1 MISADC
7 PTPPGGVGARLPAL
21 ILHEACQ
28 TVGGIVALADLLGV
42 PQLLVDRWLG
52 GEDEVPEAIYQA
64 CIDIVLTH
72 DGGSPR

>member
-1 MISADC
+1 MISTDC
-7 PTPPGGVGARLPAL
+7 PEPPGLGARLSTL

-28 TVGGIVALADLLGV
+28 TVGGIGALAAQLGV

-52 GEDEVPEAIYQA
+52 GDDELPEPIYQA

-72 DGGSPR
+72 DDGSPR